1 MLKSLLMV
9 AWVLFMGLD
18 NANAAQL
25 VYYHTSGRLVLFDKQ
40 GKQVG
45 AWRATNNVVKNHQP
59 FPSGPFP
66 LDKRRTHQDDSPAS
80 YYGSYGILLFKVPK
94 RDNLGVH
101 SGKKN
106 LEYPTHGSIR
116 TTDAAMYVI
125 LTHHARDKITELLVA
140 KK

>member
-1 MLKSLLMV
+1 MFKSLSV
-9 AWVLFMGLD
+9 ALLLLACLP
-18 NANAAQL
+18 NADAAQL
-25 VYYHTSGRLVLFDKQ
+25 IYYHTSSRIVLFDKS

-45 AWRATNNVVKNHQP
+45 AWRATSNLAKNQQP
-59 FPSGPFP
+59 FPSGSFP
-66 LDKRRTHQDDSPAS
+66 LDRRRTHEDDSPSS

-106 LEYPTHGSIR
+106 PEYPTHGSIR
-116 TTDAAMYVI
+116 TTDAAMHAI